1 MFIGLLRSFARGS
14 PCQPERIQTTP
25 NRHHHGLPPTLFAT
39 AFLEDCQTP
48 PGGWFFNDLP
58 VFRWC
63 AEFCQP
69 QLLFIKIYKDFFSRI
84 CNYWVETWNFWM
96 SSSLG
101 ERTLQKNHSKQ
112 GSFGISPCLCLPQ
125 LLFGVVFQHRT
136 MNHAP
141 HKIGEV
147 LTQPN
152 RRFKQKL
159 LEIGDGRYFRLF
171 LMKLFWQVWNMR
183 GTWRC
188 FWSSS
193 LGTFLMVSDGP
204 CHYPKVQV
212 SAAPHSQTLGTQ
224 QQDLVSQRLQLP
236 LRHVFYHFCLN
247 LWPCFAMCLTSSL
260 AQGWLFLP
268 FLCIFRPSSC
278 LHPLRDMHGNTCC
291 FTCIK
296 TLFSWFTSDVQNK
309 RRRLAHQISSSRVSY
324 PRLFL
329 LVTPRAESQETLP

>member
-1 MFIGLLRSFARGS
+1 
-14 PCQPERIQTTP
+14 
-25 NRHHHGLPPTLFAT
+25 
-39 AFLEDCQTP
+39 
-48 PGGWFFNDLP
+48 
-58 VFRWC
+58 
-63 AEFCQP
+63 
-69 QLLFIKIYKDFFSRI
+69 
-84 CNYWVETWNFWM
+84 
-96 SSSLG
+96 
-101 ERTLQKNHSKQ
+101 
-112 GSFGISPCLCLPQ
+112 
-125 LLFGVVFQHRT
+125 
-136 MNHAP
+136 MNHTP

-159 LEIGDGRYFRLF
+159 LEIGDGRCFRLF

-193 LGTFLMVSDGP
+193 FGTFLMVSDGP

-278 LHPLRDMHGNTCC
+278 LHPLRDMQLPMVTPVASHASRRCSADSHPMFKTNAEDLH
-291 FTCIK
+291 IK
-296 TLFSWFTSDVQNK
+296 YHHQEWVTPDFSCWLLRGLNHK
-309 RRRLAHQISSSRVSY
+309 K
-324 PRLFL
+324 LFL
-329 LVTPRAESQETLP
+329 WIFAWTVLHPGAWFLSFVAAKSLDKIPIRTDCKCVSSMPPKKKGHSTCRNLPFFSQWRNVCFLFFFFWMSIFPCPWNTWRPLRYPIPSSKLPPFLSGPWRVDGWQDDVCNIKQKSWKVSDSVCQAWW

>member
-1 MFIGLLRSFARGS
+1 
-14 PCQPERIQTTP
+14 
-25 NRHHHGLPPTLFAT
+25 
-39 AFLEDCQTP
+39 
-48 PGGWFFNDLP
+48 
-58 VFRWC
+58 
-63 AEFCQP
+63 
-69 QLLFIKIYKDFFSRI
+69 
-84 CNYWVETWNFWM
+84 M

-112 GSFGISPCLCLPQ
+112 RSFGISPCLCLPQ

-136 MNHAP
+136 MNHTP

-193 LGTFLMVSDGP
+193 FGTFLMVSDGP

-224 QQDLVSQRLQLP
+224 QQDLVSQKLHLP
-236 LRHVFYHFCLN
+236 LRHVFNNSCLN
-247 LWPCFAMCLTSSL
+247 LWPCLAMCLTSSL
-260 AQGWLFLP
+260 AQGPLLLP
-268 FLCIFRPSSC
+268 FLCVFRPSSC
-278 LHPLRDMHGNTCC
+278 LHPLIDMQLPMVTRLVSHVASHASRRCSADSHPMFKTNAGDLH
-291 FTCIK
+291 IK
-296 TLFSWFTSDVQNK
+296 YHHQEWVTPHFSCWLLRWLNHKKLFLWIFAWTVLHPGAWFLSSVAAK
-309 RRRLAHQISSSRVSY
+309 RLDKILIRTDCKCASSSKTKHNANPPQKRGTAHSTCRNLPFFSQWKNNVCL
-324 PRLFL
+324 LFFL
-329 LVTPRAESQETLP
+329 FWM